1 MSKLTKK
8 QAKAEVSRLREEII
22 RHDHL
27 YYAESNPEIPD
38 ADYDKLMRRLIELEQ
53 LYDLAVP
60 DSPSQ
65 RVAGEVAK
73 QFNPFSHVIPMMSI
87 DNAVDEQETR
97 EFDKRIKRFLKTEEE
112 IEYVLQPKFDGVSAS
127 LTYVEGKLLHG
138 ATRGDGKRGEEVTA
152 NVKTIRSVPLVL
164 SGQSPKP
171 NLIEIR
177 GEAIFPL
184 SLFMQLNEAF
194 KKRNKKLQKGNQP
207 LLKERK
213 KPKLSKIPFKNPR
226 NAASG
231 SLRQLDSSI
240 TSIRPLHFYA
250 WGVGGCDGADFRD
263 ELEIYEALDNWGFKV
278 EKPKD
283 CQGID
288 KAIEYARE
296 LERKRDFIDY
306 EIDGAVVKVKSRRLQ
321 EILGRTAK
329 YPRWSIAIKFSPKQV
344 TTKVWDITVQVG
356 RTGHLTPVAE
366 LEPVKISG
374 IEIKRASLHTED
386 TLKEKDVRIGDT
398 VVVQRAGD
406 VIPEVV
412 EIISSGEERKESFS
426 MPQICPSCE
435 TLVEKEGSF
444 HLCPNISCP
453 AQIKGRISFF
463 ASRNAFDI
471 KGLGEKRVKLLI
483 NEGLLRNIADIFT
496 LKRDELIELEGF
508 AEKSTDKL
516 LEEIE
521 KSKNISFD
529 RFLNSLSIKHVGTRT
544 AQILAQEFRTP
555 EVFME
560 TSTEDILRTKGIG
573 QEMVQ
578 SIREF
583 FKNTERRN
591 LVETL
596 LSNIEIYYPPTHIA
610 EILKWLTRING
621 LLTRKAGML
630 KLLTGIARIE
640 KWSLKINKPP
650 NHKAETLQ
658 LLIGRAWMEEWFMR
672 INEPL
677 RHNTETLGLLTG
689 RTTLEEWFMKIN
701 KLLRST
707 SKMLESTSSSARTFE
722 STSSSTKTLESIA
735 NSAEA
740 LGSTSR
746 IVKALE
752 SISSSAKTLESISS
766 SAKILESISR
776 TTEALETTSRIAK
789 ALESTSDRL
798 TTEENGLYKT
808 NERISGKTFVLTGRL
823 SSPRNQ
829 IKKEIEKL
837 GGTVVGSVS
846 SKTDFLITGDSPG
859 SAKLQKAEALGI
871 RTINEQELREL
882 INF

>member
-1 MSKLTKK
+1 MARLTKK
-8 QAKAEVSRLREEII
+8 QARAEVSRLREEIR

-38 ADYDKLMRRLIELEQ
+38 ADYDKFMRRLIELEQ
-53 LYDLAVP
+53 LYDLTVP

-65 RVAGEVAK
+65 RVAGEVAE

-87 DNAVDEQETR
+87 DNAIDEQETR
-97 EFDKRIKRFLKTEEE
+97 EFDKRIKKFLKTDEE

-127 LTYVEGKLLHG
+127 LTYVEGMLLHG
-138 ATRGDGKRGEEVTA
+138 ATRGDGKTGEDITTNLKTVRSIPLSLLGRG
-152 NVKTIRSVPLVL
+152 R
-164 SGQSPKP
+164 KP
-171 NLIEIR
+171 ELIEIR
-177 GEAIFPL
+177 GEVIFPL

-194 KKRNKKLQKGNQP
+194 KKLNKGLEKENEN
-207 LLKERK
+207 LLKKNK
-213 KPKLSKIPFKNPR
+213 KPKPPRMLFKNPR

-240 TSIRPLHFYA
+240 TALRPLHFYA

-263 ELEIYEALDNWGFKV
+263 ELEIYEALRNWGFKV
-278 EKPKD
+278 EKLKD

-296 LERKRDFIDY
+296 LERKRDSIDY
-306 EIDGAVVKVKSRRLQ
+306 EIDGAVVKVRSRELQ
-321 EILGRTAK
+321 ETLGTTAK
-329 YPRWSIAIKFSPKQV
+329 YPRWSVAVKFSPKQV
-344 TTKVWDITVQVG
+344 TTKVRDITIQVG

-366 LEPVKISG
+366 LEPAKISG

-386 TLKEKDVRIGDT
+386 TVREKDVRIGDT

-412 EIISSGEERKESFS
+412 EVVPSQEKRGESFS
-426 MPQICPSCE
+426 MPLTCPSCE
-435 TLVEKEGSF
+435 ALVEKEGSF

-471 KGLGEKRVKLLI
+471 KGLGGKSVEQLI
-483 NEGLLRNIADIFT
+483 SEGILRNMADIFT

-521 KSKNISFD
+521 KSRNISFE

-560 TSTEDILRTKGIG
+560 TSTEEILRTKGIG

-591 LVETL
+591 LVENL
-596 LSNIEIYYPPTHIA
+596 LSNVEIDYPPTHIV

-640 KWSLKINKPP
+640 KWSLKINNPP
-650 NHKAETLQ
+650 AHKAETLQ

-689 RTTLEEWFMKIN
+689 RTTLEEWFTKIN

-707 SKMLESTSSSARTFE
+707 SKMLEATSSSASTLE

-735 NSAEA
+735 NRAEA

-752 SISSSAKTLESISS
+752 SISSSAKILESISS

-789 ALESTSDRL
+789 ALESTPDRL

-808 NERISGKTFVLTGRL
+808 NDRISGKTFVLTGRL
-823 SSPRNQ
+823 SSPRND

-871 RTINEQELREL
+871 RTINEEELREL